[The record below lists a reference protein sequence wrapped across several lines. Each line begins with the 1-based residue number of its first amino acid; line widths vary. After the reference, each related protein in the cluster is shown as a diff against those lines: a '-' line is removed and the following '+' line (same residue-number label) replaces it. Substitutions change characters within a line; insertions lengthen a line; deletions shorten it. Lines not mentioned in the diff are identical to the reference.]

1 MRAILGLLLAG
12 ALLAGCASAERQTTP
27 ITWARVDGRPIDSA
41 SLAQARAICEAEAIA
56 AGARYSSLSDTNLM
70 AYDGMYPAVNFP
82 VADFSGLGDLPRV
95 RDEAAARRR
104 QRELQDSMIQSA
116 MFGCMARNG
125 YIQR

>member
-1 MRAILGLLLAG
+1 MRAIVGLLDG

-27 ITWARVDGRPIDSA
+27 ITWARVDGRPIDSTA
-41 SLAQARAICEAEAIA
+41 LAQVHAVCKAEAIA
-56 AGARYSSLSDTNLM
+56 AGARYSSLSETNLM
-70 AYDGMYPAVNFP
+70 AYDNMYPSVHVP
-82 VADFSGLGDLPRV
+82 SVDFSWLGDLPRV
-95 RDEAAARRR
+95 QDEGAARRR

>member
-1 MRAILGLLLAG
+1 MRAIVGLLTG
-12 ALLAGCASAERQTTP
+12 ALLASCASAERQTTP

-41 SLAQARAICEAEAIA
+41 SLAQVHAVCKAEAIA

-82 VADFSGLGDLPRV
+82 AVDFSGLGELPTIAHTAV
-95 RDEAAARRR
+95 AARR
-104 QRELQDSMIQSA
+104 QRDLQDSMIPSA

>member
-1 MRAILGLLLAG
+1 MRAIVGLLTG

-41 SLAQARAICEAEAIA
+41 SLAQARAMCEAEAMV

-70 AYDGMYPAVNFP
+70 AYDGIYPAVNVP
-82 VADFSGLGDLPRV
+82 AVDFSWLGELPNRSNAA
-95 RDEAAARRR
+95 AAARR
-104 QRELQDSMIQSA
+104 QRDLQDSMIQSA

>member
-1 MRAILGLLLAG
+1 MRAIVGFLLAG

-41 SLAQARAICEAEAIA
+41 SLAQVRAVCAAEAIA
-56 AGARYSSLSDTNLM
+56 AGARVSSLSDTNLM
-70 AYDGMYPAVNFP
+70 AYDNLYPSVGMPQI
-82 VADFSGLGDLPRV
+82 DFSPLGDLPNV
-95 RDEAAARRR
+95 YDAAAAKRR
-104 QRELQDSMIQSA
+104 QRDLQDSMIQSA